1 MADELSPEQRDQLAR
16 LIEAEFAALRE
27 AALAAG
33 AAPESVTETVEER
46 RRLIDAEDPP
56 AQGA

>member
-16 LIEAEFAALRE
+16 LIAAELAALRE

-33 AAPESVTETVEER
+33 AAPESVAETVEER

-56 AQGA
+56 TPGD